1 MARPPLRGWERPSA
15 TGPVSEPKE
24 LQLDAPLWA
33 WAALIAAVIVLTI
46 VDIAVFGRGQ
56 SVISIRSAAI
66 WSAVWL
72 ALGLGFAFA
81 VYAGEGGTKAGEYV
95 TGYLIER
102 VLSLDNLFVF
112 AIIFSYFGVP
122 AHLQPRVL
130 LWGVLGA
137 LVLRGIFIAVGA
149 AALDAAHWVIYV
161 FGAFLV
167 YTAVKLGTSKGEE
180 VHPERNIMLRLTRR
194 VMPLTDGYRGT
205 KVFTREGAKLMATP
219 LLAVFLVVASTDV
232 IFAIDSIPAIF
243 AITTDT
249 FIVFAANAFAVMG
262 MRALYFLLAGALS
275 RFQYLNYGLAVVLGL
290 VGAKMLASSVY
301 HPPIWLTLVVI
312 IVVLSAAIG
321 VSLWATRGQGN
332 RPLAP
337 KPG

>member
-1 MARPPLRGWERPSA
+1 
-15 TGPVSEPKE
+15 
-24 LQLDAPLWA
+24 LDAPLWA
-33 WAALIAAVIVLTI
+33 WAALIAAVIVLTV
-46 VDIAVFGRGQ
+46 VDVAVFGRGQ
-56 SVISIRSAAI
+56 SVISIKSAAI

-72 ALGLGFAFA
+72 ALGLGFTAIIYGA
-81 VYAGEGGTKAGEYV
+81 EGGTKAGEYA

-137 LVLRGIFIAVGA
+137 LVLRGIFIAIGA

-205 KVFTREGAKLMATP
+205 KVFTRENAKLMATP

-249 FIVFAANAFAVMG
+249 FLVFAANAFAVMG

-275 RFQYLNYGLAVVLGL
+275 RFQYLNYGLALVLGL
-290 VGAKMLASSVY
+290 VGAKMLASGVY
-301 HPPIWLTLVVI
+301 HPPIWLTLIVI
-312 IVVLSAAIG
+312 VVVLSAAIG
-321 VSLWATRGQGN
+321 ASLYATRDQGN
-332 RPLAP
+332 EPLEPRPS
-337 KPG
+337 G

>member
-1 MARPPLRGWERPSA
+1 VGETFGPE
-15 TGPVSEPKE
+15 PVSEPKE
-24 LQLDAPLWA
+24 LQLNAPLWA
-33 WAALIAAVIVLTI
+33 WAALIGAVILLTV
-46 VDIAVFGRGQ
+46 VDVAVFGRGQ
-56 SVISIRSAAI
+56 SVISIKSAAL

-72 ALGLGFAFA
+72 ALGLGFTAII
-81 VYAGEGGTKAGEYV
+81 YAAEGGTPAGEYA

-167 YTAVKLGTSKGEE
+167 YTAVKLGMSKGEE
-180 VHPERNIMLRLTRR
+180 VHPERNIMLRLIRR
-194 VMPLTDGYRGT
+194 VIPLTDGFRGT
-205 KVFTREGAKLMATP
+205 KVFSREGAKLMATP

-249 FIVFAANAFAVMG
+249 FLVFAANAFAVMG

-275 RFQYLNYGLAVVLGL
+275 RFEYLNYGLALVLGL
-290 VGAKMLASSVY
+290 VGAKMLASGVY
-301 HPPIWLTLVVI
+301 HPPIWLTLIVI
-312 IVVLSAAIG
+312 VVVLSVAIG
-321 VSLWATRGQGN
+321 ASLWATRG
-332 RPLAP
+332 REPAPLEP
-337 KPG
+337 KTG